1 MRSSKSFPLFI
12 VSTLLTA
19 SLFAVQTD
27 TPSVQQINI
36 DDIFERQILR
46 MQKMQEQMD
55 KMFEEFDRDFYNTSF
70 HSAPLYNRI
79 KYPNTSSSA
88 LNDKGT
94 HYEITLVHPK
104 DSTINITA
112 KNHQLTIQITQERHT
127 QNENKEGKAT
137 GYASSSSIQSF
148 SLPLDAD
155 TAAMKSK
162 VEKESLII
170 SIPKISKTQNMDPVN
185 KLKEGNTTQSSTP
198 KHQEINSTQP
208 ASAVIS

>member
-1 MRSSKSFPLFI
+1 MRPSKSFPLFI

-19 SLFAVQTD
+19 SLFAAQTD
-27 TPSVQQINI
+27 APSIRLMSI

-70 HSAPLYNRI
+70 HYTPSYNRM
-79 KYPNTSSSA
+79 KYSSSSSSA

-94 HYEITLVHPK
+94 HYEITLAHPK
-104 DSTINITA
+104 DSNINITA
-112 KNHQLTIQITQERHT
+112 KNHQLTVQITQEQRT
-127 QNENKEGKAT
+127 QNENKKGRMT
-137 GYASSSSIQSF
+137 GYTSNSSIQSF

-155 TAAMKSK
+155 TAALRSK
-162 VEKESLII
+162 GEKEYLII

-185 KLKEGNTTQSSTP
+185 KLKEGNTTQPMTP
-198 KHQEINSTQP
+198 KHQETNVSQP
-208 ASAVIS
+208 ASAAIS